1 MRFLIILII
10 IGCSSLANV
19 FEGNNI
25 SFAFP
30 LRMISAVFSMSGV
43 LKIIPSSNFP
53 QCKVANTHFSFKQ
66 FTIHQDQTAMKV
78 TTDACILGAYTD
90 CTKARNILDIG
101 TGTGL
106 LALMLAQKGE
116 AKIDAVEMD
125 KNAYNQT
132 VTNIKGSVFKDK
144 ISVFNTSIQDFATLK
159 SYDLIISNPPFFQ
172 NHLKSET
179 LARNNSLHTD
189 SLSFEDLLNSILR
202 LLTFDGTFIVLLPA
216 YQSSVFEQLS
226 TSTGL
231 YPQKKLTI
239 RHRNDTKI
247 LRIITTFGR
256 IKKEIIHEEL
266 IIKNP
271 DESYSPD
278 FQALLKDYYLIF

>member
-1 MRFLIILII
+1 L
-10 IGCSSLANV
+10 
-19 FEGNNI
+19 
-25 SFAFP
+25 
-30 LRMISAVFSMSGV
+30 
-43 LKIIPSSNFP
+43 
-53 QCKVANTHFSFKQ
+53 ANTHFAFKQ

-90 CTKARNILDIG
+90 AQEAKNILDIG

-106 LALMLAQKGE
+106 LALMLAQKSN
-116 AKIDAVEMD
+116 AKIDAVEID

-132 VTNIKGSVFKDK
+132 VTNANESVFKDR
-144 ISVFNTSIQDFATLK
+144 ITVHNTSIQDFKTIN

-179 LARNNSLHTD
+179 LARNNSIHTD
-189 SLSFEDLLNSILR
+189 SLSFEDLLHSILR
-202 LLTFDGTFIVLLPA
+202 LLSFNGTFVVLLPT
-216 YQSSVFEQLS
+216 YESSVFEQLS
-226 TSTGL
+226 ISKGL

-239 RHRNDTKI
+239 RHRKDTKI

-256 IKKEIIHEEL
+256 TKKEIINEEL

-278 FQALLKDYYLIF
+278 FQSLLKDYYLIF